1 MGDLLF
7 GKKPKPADPVRMPV
21 ASDDASARAA
31 AARKRMS
38 IFGRQGRGSTV
49 LTPRGQGAGTAAFQN
64 SLLGQS

>member
-1 MGDLLF
+1 MGFLL
-7 GKKPKPADPVRMPV
+7 GSKPKPADPVRMPV

-38 IFGRQGRGSTV
+38 IFGRQGRSSTV
-49 LTPRGQGAGTAAFQN
+49 LSPRGQGTNAYAN